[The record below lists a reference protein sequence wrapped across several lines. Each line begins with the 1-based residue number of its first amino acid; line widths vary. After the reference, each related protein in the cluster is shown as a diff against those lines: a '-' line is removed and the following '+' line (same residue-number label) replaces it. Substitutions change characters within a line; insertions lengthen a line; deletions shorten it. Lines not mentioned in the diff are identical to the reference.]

1 MNKPTMR
8 VFEYCRVSTASQVTD
23 QQHNTVV
30 KYCAQK
36 GLTIHKIV
44 SDIGISG
51 KVSYRDRNL
60 YAMLQ
65 EMREGDCLIVSE
77 VSRLSRSMFDL
88 NELIHKELK
97 PRKLRL
103 KIISMGIDLDCQNMT
118 AVDEMI
124 LNNFA
129 FAAQLEREMITSR
142 VRSSLDVVQQNIERY
157 GCHIVQR
164 GKNKGKRITKLGNGG
179 NNSTENASKAGTA
192 SGRSRARQALSN
204 EHNQAFVEA
213 VKIWADFNEPLTN
226 NSDFR
231 PFTDW
236 VIARGLKTST
246 GLEMTFA
253 RCRSMW
259 QKLHQKEIV

>member
-1 MNKPTMR
+1 MR

-30 KYCAQK
+30 KYCQEK
-36 GLTIHKIV
+36 GLTIYKIV
-44 SDIGISG
+44 SDIGVSG
-51 KVSYRDRNL
+51 KISYRKRNL
-60 YAMLQ
+60 FLMLQ
-65 EMREGDCLIVSE
+65 EMHPGDCLIVSE

-103 KIISMGIDLDCQNMT
+103 KIISMGIDLDCQSMT

-142 VRSSLDVVQQNIERY
+142 VRSSLSVIKQDIEKHGY
-157 GCHIVQR
+157 HIVQR

-179 NNSTENASKAGTA
+179 NNTPESASRAGEA
-192 SGRSRARQALSN
+192 SGRSRAQRATDN
-204 EHNQAFVEA
+204 EHNRAFILA
-213 VKIWADFNEPLTN
+213 VQTWNEFNDKLTI

-231 PFTDW
+231 PFADW
-236 VIARGLKTST
+236 IIKRGLKTST
-246 GLEMTFA
+246 GLDMTFP
-253 RCRSMW
+253 RCRAMW